1 MPKTERRQPGRLL
14 PFFLFLFRYLPPF
27 KNQAKG
33 GLFHMKQKEIK
44 PLDPMDLYIRQ
55 VRLKEKPSGLED
67 YITALPLIRQLEAL
81 KLDRPVTFLVGEN
94 GSGKSTLLE
103 AIALAAG
110 FNAEGGSRN
119 FRFATQN
126 THSQLYRN
134 LILVRGAKRPRDGY
148 FLRAESFYNLAS
160 EIDRM
165 DSELP
170 GLTESYGGRS
180 LHRQSHGESF
190 LSLMLNRFGG
200 QGLYLLDEPEAALS
214 PSRQLSAL
222 VAFQWL
228 VEHQSQLIIATHSPI
243 LMAYPEA
250 RIFQL
255 DEQGLGQVEYRQTE
269 HYQLTR
275 RFLENPEKMLHYLL
289 S

>member
-1 MPKTERRQPGRLL
+1 
-14 PFFLFLFRYLPPF
+14 
-27 KNQAKG
+27 
-33 GLFHMKQKEIK
+33 MKQKEMR
-44 PLDPMDLYIRQ
+44 PLEPMDLYIRQ
-55 VRLKEKPSGLED
+55 VRLKEKPGDLED
-67 YITALPLIRQLEAL
+67 YVAALPLIRHLDAL
-81 KLDRPVTFLVGEN
+81 QLDRPVTFLIGEN

-126 THSQLYRN
+126 THSRLYRN
-134 LILVRGAKRPRDGY
+134 LTLVRGAKRPRDGY

-165 DSELP
+165 DSEIP
-170 GLTESYGGRS
+170 GLAESYGGRS

-190 LSLMLNRFGG
+190 LSLMLSRFGG

-222 VAFQWL
+222 AAFQWL
-228 VEHQSQLIIATHSPI
+228 VEHQSQLIVATHSPI

-255 DEQGLGQVEYRQTE
+255 DEQGLGRVEYRQTE

-289 S
+289 SS